1 MTRGQIILGIVV
13 AALGLLVYYI
23 ASISTWKETEIPTP
37 LRGEAAI
44 NPFYAAEN
52 LVKRLGGQAKWSREL
67 TALPPNNHAMVLSG
81 WHWDVSAPRRREIEQ
96 WVEKGGRLVVD
107 QSIIAADQLYD
118 WAGVRRDEFTYS
130 DDEDETPDPA
140 DESGGQTEQD
150 DAPSPWDAKPCREYR
165 HAGVTRELDPT
176 RRPWTLC
183 DMAYERR
190 LDVAGEL
197 QWGLADEFGL
207 QAVRV
212 KVGAGSVT
220 IVDGTPF
227 MWRELQV
234 EDHGL
239 LLAAALDLRRGDH
252 VLFLSGD
259 REQSL
264 LDLIWRFG
272 WPVVLL
278 TLAAIL
284 AWIWRRGARFG
295 PPLPDP
301 IPARRSLGEQ
311 IRGTGG
317 FIFRAGGAHA
327 LHTAAMQAL
336 DRLGEQRLRG
346 YANLPEAE
354 RARVLADATAL
365 DVERIRSARD
375 WPRTARAADLG
386 TAVACL
392 ESARRLLAAYKIR

>member
-1 MTRGQIILGIVV
+1 VTRGQIILGIVV
-13 AALGLLVYYI
+13 AALGLLIYYI
-23 ASISTWKETEIPTP
+23 ASISTWKETEVPTP
-37 LRGEAAI
+37 MRGEAAI

-96 WVEKGGRLVVD
+96 WVEQGGRLVVD
-107 QSIIAADQLYD
+107 QSIIAADQLYE

-130 DDEDETPDPA
+130 EDDEESDSEDE
-140 DESGGQTEQD
+140 
-150 DAPSPWDAKPCREYR
+150 APSPWDAEPCREYR
-165 HAGVTRELDPT
+165 HAGLNRELDPT

-183 DMAYERR
+183 DMSYEQR
-190 LDVAGEL
+190 LEVAGEL

-207 QAVRV
+207 QAARV

-227 MWRELQV
+227 MWRELQQ

-278 TLAAIL
+278 ALAAIL

-295 PPLPDP
+295 PPLPGP
-301 IPARRSLGEQ
+301 APARRSLGEQ

-327 LHTAAMQAL
+327 LHTAALQAL

-354 RARVLADATAL
+354 RARVVADATAL
-365 DVERIRSARD
+365 DVTRILSARD
-375 WPRTARAADLG
+375 WPRTARAAELSA
-386 TAVACL
+386 AVAYL
-392 ESARRLLAAYKIR
+392 ETARRLLATYKIR

>member
-1 MTRGQIILGIVV
+1 MTRGQVIFGIVV
-13 AALGLLVYYI
+13 AALALLVYYI

-67 TALPPNNHAMVLSG
+67 KALPPNNHAMVLSG
-81 WHWDVSAPRRREIEQ
+81 WHWDVSAPRRRQIEQ
-96 WVEKGGRLVVD
+96 WVEQGGRLVVD

-118 WAGVRRDEFTYS
+118 WAGIRRDEFTYS
-130 DDEDETPDPA
+130 EDEATESEDDPST
-140 DESGGQTEQD
+140 SGEEEE
-150 DAPSPWDAKPCREYR
+150 APSPWDAQPCREYR
-165 HAGVTRELDPT
+165 HQGMDREIEPT

-183 DMAYERR
+183 DMSFDGRLEAER
-190 LDVAGEL
+190 EL
-197 QWGLADEFGL
+197 QWGLTDEFGL

-220 IVDGTPF
+220 VVDGTPF

-234 EDHGL
+234 EDHAL

-301 IPARRSLGEQ
+301 TPARRSLGEQ

-327 LHTAAMQAL
+327 LHTAALQAL
-336 DRLGEQRLRG
+336 DRVGEQRLLG
-346 YANLPEAE
+346 YASLPEAD
-354 RARVLADATAL
+354 RARALADATAL

-375 WPRTARAADLG
+375 WPRAARPADLSA
-386 TAVACL
+386 AVAYL
-392 ESARRLLAAYKIR
+392 ESARRLLVSYKIR